1 MQTTG
6 KYKKLLEAEEKVKKL
21 FDKILLKKIIKPGLS
36 EDELSSKIQKLAHNM
51 FGVKQY
57 WHKRIVRSGIN
68 TLCPYSE
75 NPNNLVIQKDDILFL
90 DFGPIFDGWE
100 ADLGRTY
107 VLGKDPIKLKL
118 LNDVEEC
125 WHIAYDYFNTKNNIT
140 ASKLYEFVC
149 GLAEKRSWKFGNEH
163 SGHLIGAFP
172 HSKIDGDNFKSY
184 IHPKNHLP
192 LKGINKD
199 GVELE
204 WILEIHFISQ
214 KYEIGGFFEQLL
226 KKNK

>member
-1 MQTTG
+1 
-6 KYKKLLEAEEKVKKL
+6 
-21 FDKILLKKIIKPGLS
+21 
-36 EDELSSKIQKLAHNM
+36 M

-149 GLAEKRSWKFGNEH
+149 GLAESVLGSLVMNIRAILLEH
-163 SGHLIGAFP
+163 FHIQKLMVIILKVISTL
-172 HSKIDGDNFKSY
+172 KIIY
-184 IHPKNHLP
+184 H
-192 LKGINKD
+192 
-199 GVELE
+199 
-204 WILEIHFISQ
+204 
-214 KYEIGGFFEQLL
+214 
-226 KKNK
+226 

>member
-1 MQTTG
+1 MNNTD
-6 KYKKLLEAEEKVKKL
+6 KYINLLNAEKKAKKL
-21 FDKILLKKIIKPGLS
+21 FDEILLKNFIEPGIT
-36 EDELSSKIQKLAHNM
+36 ENKLSSKIHNLAFDM
-51 FGVKQY
+51 FGIKQY

-68 TLCPYSE
+68 TLCPYKE
-75 NPNNLVIQKDDILFL
+75 NPINLVIQKDDILFL

-125 WHIAYDYFNTKNNIT
+125 WHITHSYFNANKNMT
-140 ASKLYEFVC
+140 ASELYKFVC
-149 GLAEKRSWKFGNEH
+149 SLAEKRSWEFGNEH

-172 HSKIDGDNFKSY
+172 HSKIDGDNFESY
-184 IHPKNHLP
+184 IHPKNHLI
-192 LKGINKD
+192 LKGENKNGD
-199 GVELE
+199 KLE

-214 KYEIGGFFEQLL
+214 KYNFGGFFEQLL
-226 KKNK
+226 TRN